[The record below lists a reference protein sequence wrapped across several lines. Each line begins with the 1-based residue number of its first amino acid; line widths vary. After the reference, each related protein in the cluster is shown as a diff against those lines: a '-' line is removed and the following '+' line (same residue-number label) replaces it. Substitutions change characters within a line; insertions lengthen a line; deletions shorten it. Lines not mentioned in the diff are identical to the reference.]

1 MKQKKDTILFG
12 NDKDIVKSN
21 FLIGMGIG
29 GIIVSTISLAIG
41 EYIGYK
47 NLTGFAAKDQV
58 AIDNVNKMYDDFMDV
73 CTRKG
78 A

>member
-1 MKQKKDTILFG
+1 MSKTKDTILFG
-12 NDKDIVKSN
+12 NDKDIVNSN

-29 GIIVSTISLAIG
+29 GIIVSAITLAIG

-47 NLTGFAAKDQV
+47 NLTGFAAKDQMAV
-58 AIDNVNKMYDDFMDV
+58 DHVNKLYDDFIEV
-73 CTRKG
+73 CVRKG